1 MDIPYNTYSGF
12 ANWFR
17 YYLFKYIPVSMY
29 PFFVKK
35 YYKQL
40 LGKNL
45 NLKNPVTLSEK
56 INYLKLYD
64 LSDKKTVFT
73 DKLLAKEYVKNNVP
87 ELKVAELYKVYSTFD
102 DIDFS
107 NLPNQFII
115 KTNHACKTGIV
126 VEDKK
131 KLDFL
136 KIKTLSK
143 YYNKVLN
150 IDYAFWGIFE
160 LQYKNIVPKV
170 YIEELL
176 IPKPNSLF
184 KEYEI
189 YCLNGNVEFIQY
201 CVCTNDGLTYRTYYD
216 KDFKEAD
223 FAVYRKMKS
232 PFIPDEKNK
241 EKLIEY
247 AQILSSGFPFVRVD
261 IFEVNEIL
269 YFGEMTFTPHC
280 GNIPISPSEY
290 DAILGNKL
298 DISGY

>member
-1 MDIPYNTYSGF
+1 MDVPYNTYSGF
-12 ANWFR
+12 TNWFR
-17 YYLFKYIPVSMY
+17 YYLFKFLPASLY
-29 PFFVKK
+29 PFFCKK
-35 YYKQL
+35 YYKKIV
-40 LGKNL
+40 GKNL
-45 NLKNPVTLSEK
+45 NLKNPVTFSEK

-64 LSDKKTVFT
+64 LSDKKTIFT
-73 DKLLAKEYVKNNVP
+73 DKLLAKEYVKNNIP
-87 ELKVAELYKVYSTFD
+87 ELKVAQLYNVYSTFD
-102 DIDFS
+102 DIYFS

-126 VEDKK
+126 VEDKNL
-131 KLDFL
+131 LDEQR
-136 KIKTLSK
+136 IKTLSK

-160 LQYKNIVPKV
+160 LQYRNIVPKV
-170 YIEELL
+170 YIEQLL
-176 IPKPNSLF
+176 IPKANSLF

-201 CVCTNDGLTYRTYYD
+201 CVCTADGLTYRTYYD

-261 IFEVNEIL
+261 IFEVNETL

-280 GNIPISPSEY
+280 GNITISPSEY